1 MKKENIGIE
10 IAQSLEKYLVR
21 AERFNEVL
29 LKNLAKLEVQKEGMV
44 ETLPKVTL
52 EVEELKKT
60 REKLPSFLAEKIKE
74 AYLVESKAFN
84 ERLLT
89 SFLEKVDK
97 ELKVPLQK
105 IRDQFHDQI
114 QREKND
120 LKRDLEKCAAQARE
134 TNEKY
139 MEYADKFR
147 NDMEKNVLILKQLL
161 NLQKQR
167 LTYKGLLICLV
178 FCTASLLTGS
188 SLFYFFPQNV
198 YYQDTGTAR
207 NLIFGKVTWENL
219 KNLSVKDQHL
229 LLDAMNNHLR
239 AKK

>member
-60 REKLPSFLAEKIKE
+60 REKLPSFLAEKIRE
-74 AYLVESKAFN
+74 AYLLESKAFN

-105 IRDQFHDQI
+105 IRDQI

-147 NDMEKNVLILKQLL
+147 NDMEKTASTLKQLL

-178 FCTASLLTGS
+178 FCGASVLTGS
-188 SLFYFFPQNV
+188 GLFYFFPQKV
-198 YYQDTGTAR
+198 YYQDMNTAKNILMGR
-207 NLIFGKVTWENL
+207 VTWESFN
-219 KNLSVKDQHL
+219 KLSPKDQDIL
-229 LLDAMNNHLR
+229 VEGV
-239 AKK
+239 KKYMLVKN